1 MTTDTTPAAPTAAG
15 LRVALAVIDRHAGA
29 IKTGLSY
36 WPPSGEVAA
45 ALVVARAAVARMSTI
60 DAVAAAGGRWGDPTC
75 PAFNAYRDADDAE
88 TAAVADLV
96 ALAVGGA

>member
-1 MTTDTTPAAPTAAG
+1 MSAPTADDYRA
-15 LRVALAVIDRHAGA
+15 ALALIDRHAGA

-45 ALVVARAAVARMSTI
+45 ALAVARAAVVSGAAWRDMYDPSAG
-60 DAVAAAGGRWGDPTC
+60 DAMDRDEAVNAA
-75 PAFNAYRDADDAE
+75 DATLD
-88 TAAVADLV
+88 AAVADLV